1 MQIGYGTFDITYYI
15 IEVYLSNKSISF
27 WLSSY
32 REQIHFFSLHIP
44 YNQSRGN
51 IFTKEC
57 GWRIQLYDSR
67 NLVHVLKQLIF
78 EKVSKLISSLTLNTL
93 PIRRPYPQL
102 HVSSL
107 FCIKPF
113 LSLSRR
119 PSFHSRQNPG

>member
-67 NLVHVLKQLIF
+67 NLVHVLRQLIF
-78 EKVSKLISSLTLNTL
+78 EKVSKLTQKKIE
-93 PIRRPYPQL
+93 
-102 HVSSL
+102 V
-107 FCIKPF
+107 
-113 LSLSRR
+113 
-119 PSFHSRQNPG
+119 